1 MLQRALSNT
10 LLAAALAL
18 PGLASPDLT
27 VTVDQRPMAFDQ
39 PPIMQ
44 GGRVLVPLRG
54 IFENLGADVVYLA
67 PTRSIKATR
76 GSTQVELTLGS
87 RSALIDGQTR
97 YLDVPATSYSGRTLV
112 PLRFIS
118 EALGAEVDWQAATR
132 TVAITSSTTQ
142 VREPVTPPA
151 SEARLRVQTV
161 IHSAARRLS
170 PGDRL
175 EVIMTGD
182 PGGKAYFDV
191 LGAFEGVPMREVRPG
206 RYEGAVTVPDGVEV
220 RQATLVGRL
229 VSTGGQET
237 LLEATRAVTFGPTR
251 EVQAGLYPAPNS
263 TLSTARPTIQATFNR
278 PVRPETVRLTVD
290 GQVVSGQAVVGAQSV
305 RYLPPFDLSPG
316 RHQVRLEARDYQN
329 RPIRQQWGFNLAPAG
344 AGYLPQPGVLQ
355 VHNLQNGTAVSRVFN
370 LEGVASPYS
379 TVRVLAR
386 PRRDLI
392 PGIIGVQGRP
402 LETTGTADASGRF
415 NLQLDASMLPVST
428 VLQTEISATD
438 PNGRTLAPVHLDLTL
453 R

>member
-1 MLQRALSNT
+1 MLQRAFSAT

-27 VTVDQRPMAFDQ
+27 VLVDQRPLAFDQ

-44 GGRVLVPLRG
+44 EGRVLVPLRG

-87 RSALIDGQTR
+87 RRALIDGQAR
-97 YLDVPATSYSGRTLV
+97 YLDVPAASYSGRTLV

-132 TVAITSSTTQ
+132 TVAITSATTE
-142 VREPVTPPA
+142 EPV
-151 SEARLRVQTV
+151 EARLRVQTV
-161 IHSAARRLS
+161 VHSAVGRLS

-175 EVIMTGD
+175 EVILTGD

-206 RYEGAVTVPDGVEV
+206 RYEGAVTVPDDVEV

-229 VSTGGQET
+229 VSAGGQET
-237 LLEATRAVTFGPTR
+237 LLEANRSVTFGPTR
-251 EVQAGLYPAPNS
+251 EIRSGLYPAPNS
-263 TLSTARPTIQATFNR
+263 TLSTARPTIQADFNR
-278 PVRPETVRLTVD
+278 PIRPETLRLMVD
-290 GQVVSGQAVVGAQSV
+290 GQVVSGQAFVEAQSV

-316 RHQVRLEARDYQN
+316 RHQVRLEAVDDQGRT
-329 RPIRQQWGFNLAPAG
+329 IRHQWGFNLVPAG
-344 AGYLPQPGVLQ
+344 AGYPSQPGVLQ
-355 VHNLQNGTAVSRVFN
+355 VHNLQHGTAVNRVFN

-392 PGIIGVQGRP
+392 PGLIGVQGRP
-402 LETTGTADASGRF
+402 LETMGTADASGRF
-415 NLQLDASMLPVST
+415 NLQLDASMLPPST
-428 VLQTEISATD
+428 VLQTEVSATD
-438 PNGRTLAPVHLDLTL
+438 PNGRRLAPVHLDLTL